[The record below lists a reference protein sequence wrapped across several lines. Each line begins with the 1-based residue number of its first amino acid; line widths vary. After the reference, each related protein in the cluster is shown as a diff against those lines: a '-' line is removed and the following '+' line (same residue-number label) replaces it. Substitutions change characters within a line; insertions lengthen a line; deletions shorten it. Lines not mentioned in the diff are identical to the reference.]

1 MNQKKIY
8 IVLFVFSLACF
19 ILLCGFAHQWKDF
32 LTVEKIEVEGNYIL
46 QQNEIIKLAKIPIGK
61 EIFRVSLDTVR
72 MCLMTNSYVEDV
84 RVSRVLP
91 DIIHIQLSERQP
103 LASLMLNKLFYLD
116 KDGNLLPKINTDV
129 VMDLPIITGVKI
141 DAKNLLIGK
150 KVLDN
155 EIDIALRILETALS
169 VKKEIYDLISEV
181 NLNYGDD
188 ITIISSDHGI
198 PINIGREEYRKKLV
212 LTYAFWNQLVKTRG
226 AENLISVDVR
236 FKDQIVVIWKD
247 EIIKKAETKI

>member
-1 MNQKKIY
+1 MNRKKIY

-32 LTVEKIEVEGNYIL
+32 LTVENIEVEGNYIL

-61 EIFRVSLDTVR
+61 EIFRVSLDSVR
-72 MCLMTNSYVEDV
+72 IRLMANSYVEDV
-84 RVSRVLP
+84 HVSRILP

-103 LASLMLNKLFYLD
+103 VASLMLNKLFYLD
-116 KDGNLLPKINTDV
+116 SDGNLLPKINTDV
-129 VMDLPIITGVKI
+129 MMDLPIITGVKL
-141 DAKNLLIGK
+141 DVNNLSVGK

-155 EIDIALRILETALS
+155 EINIALRILKTASS
-169 VKKEIYDLISEV
+169 VNKEIYDFISEV

-188 ITIISSDHGI
+188 IVIISSDHGI
-198 PINIGREEYRKKLV
+198 PINIGREEYKNKLI
-212 LTYAFWNQLVKTRG
+212 LTYTFWNQLVKTRG

-236 FKDQIVVIWKD
+236 FNDQIVVVWKD
-247 EIIKKAETKI
+247 EIIKKAETRI